1 MRSAIIPT
9 PPEAAHRYLGT
20 GLPAELNAQ
29 VAPDALTLWAD
40 YPYDEPALLAELAA
54 LGVEVAQPPQFSPC
68 G

>member
-1 MRSAIIPT
+1 MTTIIST
-9 PPEAAHRYLGT
+9 PPEAAPRYLGT

-29 VAPDALTLWAD
+29 VAPDAIMLSAD

-54 LGVEVAQPPQFSPC
+54 LGVEVAQPPQYSPC

>member
-1 MRSAIIPT
+1 MRSAIIST
-9 PPEAAHRYLGT
+9 PPEAAARYLGT

-40 YPYDEPALLAELAA
+40 YPYDEPTLLAELAA
-54 LGVEVAQPPQFSPC
+54 LGIEVVQPPQYSPC

>member
-1 MRSAIIPT
+1 MTTIIPT

-40 YPYDEPALLAELAA
+40 YPYDEPTLLAELAA
-54 LGVEVAQPPQFSPC
+54 LGIEVVQPPQYSPC

>member
-1 MRSAIIPT
+1 MSLTILPT
-9 PPEAAHRYLGT
+9 PADEAARYLGT

-54 LGVEVAQPPQFSPC
+54 LGIEVAQPPQFSPC

>member
-1 MRSAIIPT
+1 MTTIIPT
-9 PPEAAHRYLGT
+9 PLEAAPRYLGT

-40 YPYDEPALLAELAA
+40 YPYDEPTLLAELAA
-54 LGVEVAQPPQFSPC
+54 LGIEVVQPPQYSPC